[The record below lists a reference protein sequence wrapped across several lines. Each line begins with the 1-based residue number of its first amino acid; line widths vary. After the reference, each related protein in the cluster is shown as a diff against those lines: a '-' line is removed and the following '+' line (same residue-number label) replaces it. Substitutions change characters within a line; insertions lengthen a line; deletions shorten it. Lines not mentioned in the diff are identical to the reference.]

1 MRSTRDRPAR
11 SPLPNAEGAWAQ
23 QAEANLSDRRLRE
36 EIDRGLSFGLE
47 AAPTINDRTI
57 STFVRG
63 EKPHFAGE
71 RGTFLKCPFIE
82 DVNQVDDAEVA
93 VFGVPLDAGATYR
106 PGTRFGPQGI
116 RRSTNLFGTYNYESG
131 VDLREQ
137 LNIVDIGDVF
147 TIPGNLEK
155 SFDQISQAM
164 AHVAQKGVMPIVL
177 GGDHSI
183 GFPTIRGLAP
193 YMDGNIGIIHFDRHV
208 DTQETDL
215 DERMHTT
222 PWFHATNI
230 KNAPATN
237 LVQIGIG
244 GWQSPRE
251 GVKVGRERKSTV
263 ITVGDVERV
272 GVEKIAEMALEIA
285 WKGAKAVYLS
295 FDIDVIDAGFVP
307 GTGWPEPG
315 GLLPRE
321 ALNLVKMVSEPGLAG
336 IEVVECSPPYDW
348 AEQTALMSSR
358 VILDSLA
365 AQVRSGKLGNK
376 SAALDRARLG
386 AVAADSLGWSPCA
399 WPWHRSSA
407 APTRRPTCA
416 SSRTTRGARPTP
428 VRGWCCF
435 PRRRCAASVFPSP
448 RSPNRSTGR
457 GRRECGR
464 SPIAPAS
471 SSSRACSCPPRKTG
485 PDG

>member
-1 MRSTRDRPAR
+1 MLDSRSLRAKTQIMA
-11 SPLPNAEGAWAQ
+11 NVNQEGAWAQ
-23 QAEANLSDRRLRE
+23 RAEAEIPTARRE
-36 EIDRGLSFGLE
+36 EELERALAHGLPG
-47 AAPTINDRTI
+47 APTLTDRTI
-57 STFVRG
+57 PTFARG
-63 EKPHFAGE
+63 ELPHFAGE
-71 RGTFLKCPFIE
+71 RGTFLKCPYVE
-82 DVNQVDDAEVA
+82 DVHEVGDAEVA

-116 RRSTNLFGTYNYESG
+116 RRSTNLFGTYSYELG

-137 LNIVDIGDVF
+137 LNLVDIGDVF

-164 AHVAQKGVMPIVL
+164 SHVVQQGTMPVVL

-183 GFPTIRGLAP
+183 GFPTVRGLAAHHE
-193 YMDGNIGIIHFDRHV
+193 GNIGIIHFDRHV

-230 KNAPATN
+230 RNAPATN
-237 LVQIGIG
+237 LVQVGIG
-244 GWQSPRE
+244 GWQAPRA
-251 GVKVGRERKSTV
+251 GVKVGRERGTTV

-272 GVEKIAEMALEIA
+272 GVERVAETALEIA
-285 WKGAKAVYLS
+285 WQGAEAVYLS

-321 ALNLVKMVSEPGLAG
+321 ALNLVRLVSEPGLAG

-348 AEQTALMSSR
+348 AEQTALLSAR

-365 AQVRSGKLGNK
+365 VQVRAGKLGRK
-376 SAALDRARLG
+376 AA
-386 AVAADSLGWSPCA
+386 
-399 WPWHRSSA
+399 
-407 APTRRPTCA
+407 
-416 SSRTTRGARPTP
+416 ARPRAAWGPTP
-428 VRGWCCF
+428 
-435 PRRRCAASVFPSP
+435 
-448 RSPNRSTGR
+448 
-457 GRRECGR
+457 
-464 SPIAPAS
+464 
-471 SSSRACSCPPRKTG
+471 
-485 PDG
+485 